1 MTKYLKLVNEGR
13 FNELFE
19 ELGWGRAP
27 AGVNPVSLTNGDGA
41 SYTAKPIADQAGLRV
56 WLTESPQLPSPADQ
70 RAIDAAVKLQSEA
83 RLLIF
88 TNGLNQAWR
97 WPRRGATAATS
108 SRLLNHQYTVGDE
121 DQGSDLERRLN
132 LIELPVGQRVGI
144 MEIQARMATAFNEE
158 AVKRS
163 HEASQHMVKMNQQL
177 LDAGCDTETSS
188 SLLVR
193 LLFLFFGDDTNM
205 WAPNAFQNWVLHK
218 TTAENLH
225 QRLPKLFRVLA
236 DPELGDGNQQKYTD
250 TEFQNFRQIGG
261 MYEEELKLPPLDENF
276 RQQVLDACNFN
287 WGKVN
292 PDIFGA
298 MFQHLV
304 DLEELRKSG
313 EHYTSE
319 ENIMKVL
326 EPLFLDEY
334 RNKLTDAW
342 DDVAALR
349 NLQDDLATL
358 HFLDPACGCGN
369 FLIQAYK
376 QLRGLELS
384 IINRLD
390 EFRISELDHE
400 IAKREGLRDSALQRK
415 LKAERAELLN
425 EAELALGSTL
435 LRRSKLSMR
444 QFFGIEINSWPAKV
458 ARTAMLLVDHL
469 CNMDLGQSAVRLP
482 IEETPEILEGNALRI
497 DWRDILDPKECHY
510 IIGNPPFIGKLT
522 KEQHADREFWFGKTA
537 GRIDYVGS
545 WIKAAAQ
552 YMKDTRCKA
561 AFVSTNSISQGV
573 QVKQLWKPLMD
584 DGLIINFAHRSF
596 KWKTESK
603 SAAQVSVIVVGFSY
617 SQNGRRTIWDY
628 SNGVTSTTNATHI
641 NAYLVD
647 YPNIFVEPRTTPI
660 NGNTAMLY
668 GGKPADHGYLIFS
681 GAEYDELAVSDP
693 GALAFIRP
701 FKGGEEF
708 IKGKRRYCLWIA
720 ESDLAEIANHPEL
733 SRRVAA
739 NQQWRSEQI
748 ETGAAYAG
756 RNIPWRFQQMPSGDI
771 DVPYLLIPSVT
782 SEARRYFP
790 IGFIDDGTVP
800 SNLAFFMPN
809 ATVYEFGLL
818 SSRVHNVWLEHVG
831 GRLDSRT
838 RYANR
843 LVYNTFVWPEVDDL
857 QRDSISS
864 LAQGVLDERAR
875 LASERRLTLREM
887 YAPGRESL
895 YGSLFSAHESLDAAV
910 ESAYGF
916 PEGADEQDIIK
927 LLFNLYDRA
936 SSESLSLL

>member
-1 MTKYLKLVNEGR
+1 MTKYLKFVNEGR

-132 LIELPVGQRVGI
+132 LIELPVGQRVDI

-225 QRLPKLFRVLA
+225 QRLPKLFRALA

-276 RQQVLDACNFN
+276 RQQVLDACDFN

-390 EFRISELDHE
+390 EIRISELDHE

-482 IEETPEILEGNALRI
+482 IEETPEILEANALHV
-497 DWRDILDPKECHY
+497 DWNDLLPAEACTY
-510 IIGNPPFIGKLT
+510 IIGNPPFIGYSNLSDDQKM
-522 KEQHADREFWFGKTA
+522 DRKAIFGPKGGTL
-537 GRIDYVGS
+537 DYVAC
-545 WIKAAAQ
+545 WYKKAAD
-552 YMKDTRCKA
+552 YLDGTGNDV
-561 AFVSTNSISQGV
+561 AFVSTSSICQGQ
-573 QVKQLWKPLMD
+573 QVAPLWKPLFG
-584 DGLIINFAHRSF
+584 DGYVINFAHRSF
-596 KWKTESK
+596 VWNTEARN
-603 SAAQVSVIVVGFSY
+603 AASVYCVIVGFSQTER
-617 SQNGRRTIWDY
+617 SQKFAWDY
-628 SNGVTSTTNATHI
+628 TPSGQIMTEPEHLNG
-641 NAYLVD
+641 YLADGPDTFIERRKSPLCSV
-647 YPNIFVEPRTTPI
+647 PRMI
-660 NGNTAMLY
+660 A
-668 GGKPADHGYLIFS
+668 GGKPTEGGHLLLTPSEKTSLVNDHPSIEPFIKKFS
-681 GAEYDELAVSDP
+681 MGV
-693 GALAFIRP
+693 
-701 FKGGEEF
+701 EF
-708 IKGKRRYCLWIA
+708 INGKDRYCLWLKDAPHNAWSTIPEVADRVASVRKTRLESKKLATQKKAATPWLFDEIRTTGNSPYIA
-720 ESDLAEIANHPEL
+720 VPAVSSARRPRIPIDFVTDGMIPGNKLYFIPSHSLYTFGVLLSEFHNAWVRVVAGRLKSDYNYANTIVYNNLVWPSASEDQQSTIKDCAQAVLDARGLYEKATLAQLYDPDNTQKYPELAEAH
-733 SRRVAA
+733 
-739 NQQWRSEQI
+739 
-748 ETGAAYAG
+748 T
-756 RNIPWRFQQMPSGDI
+756 
-771 DVPYLLIPSVT
+771 
-782 SEARRYFP
+782 
-790 IGFIDDGTVP
+790 
-800 SNLAFFMPN
+800 
-809 ATVYEFGLL
+809 
-818 SSRVHNVWLEHVG
+818 
-831 GRLDSRT
+831 RLDV
-838 RYANR
+838 A
-843 LVYNTFVWPEVDDL
+843 V
-857 QRDSISS
+857 
-864 LAQGVLDERAR
+864 ERA
-875 LASERRLTLREM
+875 
-887 YAPGRESL
+887 
-895 YGSLFSAHESLDAAV
+895 YGVDFSALDAAERERAIV
-910 ESAYGF
+910 SHLF
-916 PEGADEQDIIK
+916 K
-927 LLFNLYDRA
+927 LYNEA
-936 SSESLSLL
+936 TSS